1 MFPTMKPKYSRF
13 REEKLY
19 GSTVNKVYIIKN
31 TFIVLIIDK
40 AYKKLVLRN
49 WCCDKV
55 YDKIAKP
62 AQ

>member
-49 WCCDKV
+49 
-55 YDKIAKP
+55 
-62 AQ
+62 

>member
-1 MFPTMKPKYSRF
+1 MFPIMKPKYSRL
-13 REEKLY
+13 RDEKLY
-19 GSTVNKVYIIKN
+19 GSSVNNVYIIKN

-40 AYKKLVLRN
+40 VYKKLVLRN

>member
-1 MFPTMKPKYSRF
+1 MKPKYSRL
-13 REEKLY
+13 REETLY
-19 GSTVNKVYIIKN
+19 GSSVNNVYIINN

-40 AYKKLVLRN
+40 PYKKLVLRN
-49 WCCDKV
+49 WCCDRE

>member
-1 MFPTMKPKYSRF
+1 MFPIMKPKYSRF